1 MEFQENEIPEIDEEN
16 KISDIQEEN
25 PISEIQE
32 EKPISE
38 IQEEKPISEIQE
50 SKNGLDNAPQV
61 KEENEKIEVGCF
73 VICRT
78 LFLLKIIYKFFF

>member
-1 MEFQENEIPEIDEEN
+1 MFMEFQENEIPEIDEEN

-25 PISEIQE
+25 
-32 EKPISE
+32 PISE

-78 LFLLKIIYKFFF
+78 LFLLKIIYKFFLICIKFT